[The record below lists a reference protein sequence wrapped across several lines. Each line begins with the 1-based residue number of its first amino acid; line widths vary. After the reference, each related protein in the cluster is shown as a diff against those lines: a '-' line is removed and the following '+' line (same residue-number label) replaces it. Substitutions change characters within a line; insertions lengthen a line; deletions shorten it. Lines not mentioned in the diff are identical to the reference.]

1 MSKRIARRAKPLVL
15 PLLGDE
21 PLYVGIDVGKRGHVA
36 GFVSTTLLAR
46 HERFEGC
53 PAFTFA
59 HSRDGFRRLIER
71 IQTYA
76 PLEHCCVLLERT
88 GHYHLALLE
97 YLLALDVAVYV
108 VHVQR
113 RHAGLLKSDKR
124 DALGLANQLFNQL
137 GKGIQVGDKTL
148 LVRRAVPPTEAALL
162 LRGLVQHR
170 EELSREATQRRNKLT
185 AICDVLFPEF
195 TDVFKDPNRASALS
209 IRERFPTPVDVAAA
223 TLPEVRAVRVGRRPS
238 DAELAQLQD
247 LARVSI
253 GIVNVSQQRGLILEQ
268 TQLIAELRLLR
279 AHLEQLDVEIE
290 HIVTQAR
297 EGRILLSLP
306 GIGVIQ
312 AATIV
317 AAIGHIDNF
326 RSAAALKSYCGW
338 APRVERSGV
347 TFDRA
352 TLTSSGNRALR
363 KVFFLAVGN
372 AIRMDCEWAR
382 MYARLV
388 PRKCAYDE
396 RTRTYRGKV
405 KVMGRIAGQ
414 IISTI
419 YALLKHDQE
428 VLARVERGRPAPPPL
443 LYDPLVHQAHR
454 RGAYRPLRPT
464 PVTETLVQLPSAS
477 S

>member
-1 MSKRIARRAKPLVL
+1 VRRTTRRTKPVGA

-21 PLYVGIDVGKRGHVA
+21 PLYVGIDVGKRSHVA

-46 HERFEGC
+46 HKRFEGC
-53 PAFTFA
+53 PALTFSQ
-59 HSRDGFRRLIER
+59 SRDGFRRLTER

-76 PLEHCCVLLERT
+76 PLEHCCILLERT

-97 YLLALDVAVYV
+97 YLLALDLAVYV
-108 VHVQR
+108 VHVQQ
-113 RHAGLLKSDKR
+113 RHAGLLKTDKR

-137 GKGIQVGDKTL
+137 EKGIQINDKTQ

-185 AICDVLFPEF
+185 AICDILFPEF
-195 TDVFKDPNRASALS
+195 TDVFKDPNRASALAF
-209 IRERFPTPVDVAAA
+209 RERFPTPLAIATA
-223 TLPEVRAVRVGRRPS
+223 TLPALRAARGSRRPS
-238 DAELAQLQD
+238 DADLVRLQD
-247 LARVSI
+247 LARVSV
-253 GIVNVSQQRGLILEQ
+253 GTVNLSQQRGLLLEQ
-268 TQLIAELRLLR
+268 AQLIAELRLLR
-279 AHLEQLDVEIE
+279 AHLEQLDEEIA

-312 AATIV
+312 AATLL
-317 AAIGHIDNF
+317 AAIGHIANF
-326 RSAAALKSYCGW
+326 RSAAALKSSCGW
-338 APRVERSGV
+338 VPRIERSGV
-347 TFDRA
+347 TLNRA
-352 TLTSSGNRALR
+352 TLASGGNRALR
-363 KVFFLAVGN
+363 KLFFLAVGN

-382 MYARLV
+382 LYERLV

-396 RTRTYRGKV
+396 RTQTYRGKM

-414 IISTI
+414 MISTI

-428 VLARVERGRPAPPPL
+428 VLAQAEPGRPAPLPM

-464 PVTETLVQLPSAS
+464 SAPETLIQLPHASA
-477 S
+477 